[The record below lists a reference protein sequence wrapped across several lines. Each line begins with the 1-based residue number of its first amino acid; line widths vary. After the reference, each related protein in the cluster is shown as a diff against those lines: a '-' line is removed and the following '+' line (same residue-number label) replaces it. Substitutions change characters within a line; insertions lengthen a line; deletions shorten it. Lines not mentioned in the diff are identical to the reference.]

1 MIIPNILYDDRR
13 FEDFPVIV
21 EEMMRQ
27 GISNYRLANPVM
39 CDNVVKSINLSQKL
53 IVQKAKDAGEKEVC
67 IMEQDIMFP
76 SERGW
81 KYFLENKPKE
91 FDVYIGGTYLIDNG
105 YVWESPLVKVKE
117 WIGNHCIIIAERY
130 YDTFLSLPDDKH
142 IDTENKGLGEFFVCY
157 PFPAL
162 QRSGFSANNMC
173 EVNYNSMLQPENI
186 YKKM

>member
-1 MIIPNILYDDRR
+1 MDIVPNILYDDRR
-13 FEDFPVIV
+13 LEHFPLIV
-21 EEMMRQ
+21 EEMKRQ
-27 GISNYRLANPVM
+27 NIVNYKWVSPIMSNS
-39 CDNVVKSINLSQKL
+39 VVKSINISQKS
-53 IVQKAKDAGEKEVC
+53 IVQKAKDNGEEMVC
-67 IMEQDIMFP
+67 IIEQDIMFP
-76 SERGW
+76 SENGW
-81 KYFLENKPKE
+81 QYFLENIPKD

-173 EVNYNSMLQPENI
+173 EVNYNSILQAKDI
-186 YKKM
+186 YSE